1 MIQLVQERLLD
12 VLEAAMSQHR
22 PFNHPGIDI
31 SRTPSRMIV
40 SELFR
45 RAGGAD
51 YTGQVTVTF
60 HWEEDHVMMKFAEH
74 YDGLTTVARESCLRL
89 SLKSISTFVE
99 IDESVLGTFKPN
111 QNNLAIQIQRMIQVL
126 KTLSAQTKPE

>member
-1 MIQLVQERLLD
+1 
-12 VLEAAMSQHR
+12 
-22 PFNHPGIDI
+22 
-31 SRTPSRMIV
+31 
-40 SELFR
+40 
-45 RAGGAD
+45 
-51 YTGQVTVTF
+51 
-60 HWEEDHVMMKFAEH
+60 MMKFAEH

-99 IDESVLGTFKPN
+99 IDESALGTFTPN

>member
-99 IDESVLGTFKPN
+99 IDESELGTFKPN

>member
-1 MIQLVQERLLD
+1 MIQIVQEKLMD
-12 VLEAAMSQHR
+12 MLEIAMTQHR
-22 PFNHPGIDI
+22 PFNHDGIDI
-31 SRTPSRMIV
+31 SRTPSRMVV
-40 SELFR
+40 SELWR
-45 RAGGAD
+45 YANAKN
-51 YTGQVTVTF
+51 YTGRLTVTF

-99 IDESVLGTFKPN
+99 IDESVLGTFTPN

>member
-31 SRTPSRMIV
+31 SRTPSRMVV

-60 HWEEDHVMMKFAEH
+60 H
-74 YDGLTTVARESCLRL
+74 
-89 SLKSISTFVE
+89 
-99 IDESVLGTFKPN
+99 
-111 QNNLAIQIQRMIQVL
+111 
-126 KTLSAQTKPE
+126 